1 MYVHIW
7 RTRPHRKSR
16 FGWALSLLHIHV
28 IYVCFTFFYVFALEQ
43 NRAVHLSFRDE
54 TSKFYFGS
62 FFTWFFLLD
71 KYKFCSPKPAQVSLF
86 KQSISCKKI
95 S

>member
-71 KYKFCSPKPAQVSLF
+71 I
-86 KQSISCKKI
+86 SINFAA
-95 S
+95 